1 MNSDAMKE
9 IGATLTMMERA
20 AKESES
26 ILDPRE
32 IEIIKMRLGIETKK
46 PKTLSVIGKK
56 FGITRE
62 RVRQIQNEV
71 TKKVKSR
78 LQYCVMLEEIQYGIK
93 NWNKKN
99 GIL

>member
-1 MNSDAMKE
+1 MNTDAMKE
-9 IGATLTMMERA
+9 IGATLTMVERA
-20 AKESES
+20 AKESEA

-32 IEIIKMRLGIETKK
+32 VEIIKMRLGIEAKK

-62 RVRQIQNEV
+62 RVRQIQNAV
-71 TKKVKSR
+71 TKKVKNR
-78 LQYCVMLEEIQYGIK
+78 LQYCVMLEEIQDGIK
-93 NWNKKN
+93 NWNKRN